1 MKNPSLRQEPIYQS
15 APVLPVDRKTSI
27 LDWLE
32 ETGRLAAR
40 SDQDDRFSNEEEDV
54 AEIMTSDLGY
64 DDFDDD
70 DEDILPLDD
79 EAI

>member
-15 APVLPVDRKTSI
+15 APVLPLDQKTSI

-40 SDQDDRFSNEEEDV
+40 NDQDDRFSVAEEDV
-54 AEIMTSDLGY
+54 AEIMTSEDLGY

-70 DEDILPLDD
+70 DEVLPLDD
-79 EAI
+79 EPI

>member
-15 APVLPVDRKTSI
+15 APVLPLDRKTSI

-40 SDQDDRFSNEEEDV
+40 EDRDDRFDEDRDDV
-54 AEIMTSDLGY
+54 AEIIASDDLGF
-64 DDFDDD
+64 DDYDDD
-70 DEDILPLDD
+70 DDMAPLD
-79 EAI
+79 EE